1 MAQNQ
6 NHRHQSKTSQEVAE
20 EAEEAAQAAMQLQPQ
35 REVATGVVNLG
46 NTCYMNAVLQ
56 ALAHAPELCMA
67 IDCEPHSANCPIAF
81 RNEKR
86 QQQRSTT
93 AGESSHDIPA
103 ASTAAAAVP
112 MACPRTSPDGDHST
126 EVSAPPS
133 SGRIMSSGAMQ
144 LMTRAL
150 VMTKKV
156 GTRKSRRMA
165 GRNAGRNKKSPRSNH
180 NSVYSH
186 AYGSHNKRRSKEDA
200 AADDEADDEYCALCE
215 LEKHLVRVHHASAN
229 WDGSSSSSSAHHPHH
244 GSASPKYATG
254 GGGRASSPNYYLTG
268 GTSSAT
274 APGGPVAPTDFV
286 NGFVAHVAPGFEL
299 GFQEDSHEFLRLLID
314 AMQESC
320 RHARNNNNNNNGSSS
335 FYTDHHKKKRP
346 RPAVD
351 PETMRW
357 TRTERAKRA
366 AAALELQEQ
375 QAQKEE
381 ALKKQRLAAAAAA
394 SNADPSLVDI
404 WGMDQQEEEN
414 KDDIEYP
421 FRLFRGMVESNVKCS
436 SCQATSSTLD
446 PIEDIGLEVV
456 PSSNINCNNNNNNNT
471 NQAKGGGQL
480 AEITKAL
487 ERFTE
492 NETLDSEY
500 KCNSCGRLGY
510 ATKQSRLASIPP
522 ILTLHLKRFRYGD
535 DTSPPAPTTTDSTTN
550 MLSPS
555 IPNTTTVNNNNND
568 TPSNTLPS
576 TASDKAS
583 SLVGESSTMATTSTT
598 KAAVAAAAVAMPPPP
613 IQRRARSELSQLTVG
628 NSFHGDFVDV
638 LGASAK
644 IEGHVSFDDTL
655 NVQPYVTKAL
665 QQKRSEIPCRL
676 FA

>member
-1 MAQNQ
+1 
-6 NHRHQSKTSQEVAE
+6 
-20 EAEEAAQAAMQLQPQ
+20 
-35 REVATGVVNLG
+35 
-46 NTCYMNAVLQ
+46 
-56 ALAHAPELCMA
+56 
-67 IDCEPHSANCPIAF
+67 
-81 RNEKR
+81 
-86 QQQRSTT
+86 
-93 AGESSHDIPA
+93 
-103 ASTAAAAVP
+103 
-112 MACPRTSPDGDHST
+112 
-126 EVSAPPS
+126 
-133 SGRIMSSGAMQ
+133 
-144 LMTRAL
+144 
-150 VMTKKV
+150 MTKKV

-165 GRNAGRNKKSPRSNH
+165 GRNKKSPLSN
-180 NSVYSH
+180 SLSS
-186 AYGSHNKRRSKEDA
+186 AYGNHKRSKEDA
-200 AADDEADDEYCALCE
+200 AADEADDEYCALCE

-229 WDGSSSSSSAHHPHH
+229 WEGSSSSSCAPHH
-244 GSASPKYATG
+244 GSASPKYAT
-254 GGGRASSPNYYLTG
+254 GGRASSPNYYLTG
-268 GTSSAT
+268 GTNSTT

-320 RHARNNNNNNNGSSS
+320 RHARNNKNNNINDL
-335 FYTDHHKKKRP
+335 YHTDHHKKKRP

-366 AAALELQEQ
+366 AAAAAAALAAQEK
-375 QAQKEE
+375 AQKAE
-381 ALKKQRLAAAAAA
+381 ALKKQRLAAAAA
-394 SNADPSLVDI
+394 SSSHTTNI
-404 WGMDQQEEEN
+404 WGMDPEEEN
-414 KDDIEYP
+414 NDDIEYP

-456 PSSNINCNNNNNNNT
+456 PSSNNNNSHT
-471 NQAKGGGQL
+471 NQTKGGPL

-500 KCNSCGRLGY
+500 KCNSCGLLGY

-535 DTSPPAPTTTDSTTN
+535 DTSPPAPTTESTTN
-550 MLSPS
+550 ILSPS
-555 IPNTTTVNNNNND
+555 IPNTTNINNNND
-568 TPSNTLPS
+568 SSSNTLPS
-576 TASDKAS
+576 TGSGKAS
-583 SLVGESSTMATTSTT
+583 SLVGESSTMATTSTSATATASGT
-598 KAAVAAAAVAMPPPP
+598 KTTVAAAMPPPP

-644 IEGHVSFDDTL
+644 IEGHVSFHDTL

-676 FA
+676 FAVIVHAGKNSHSGHYIAYVKSVNKDEWWKMDDARVTKATLEEVTESEAYMLFYRVVDHPISIKLRNMANTKHKSNPQVLHPRHHPHHLRFHHCPKKKRQQRKQVNKKSGHHKKRQILYHRLESPHPLPSYLLRLRPRPRPRRALVQ